1 MSESFQYDGTFSNN
15 ILVDGKT
22 GCGKTSFAQILGKN
36 KIFGNGLKSVY
47 WVPKINL
54 KKSGKDEIRE
64 CFSYTNVEF
73 HYPDNLADFNLLIEA
88 FQKDTLDDDNQ
99 ETKENND
106 NNNCNIF
113 GKKNL
118 FKLIAMDDVS
128 GLADKSNDF
137 SNILTVS

>member
-73 HYPDNLADFNLLIEA
+73 HYPDNLADFNLLIET
-88 FQKDTLDDDNQ
+88 FQKDTLDDNNQ

-106 NNNCNIF
+106 DNNCNIF
-113 GKKNL
+113 EEKKICSSL
-118 FKLIAMDDVS
+118 LLWTTSQV
-128 GLADKSNDF
+128 
-137 SNILTVS
+137 